1 MNISRKA
8 RTTQALTLGAVLT
21 GVFGIGAGCGGG
33 DTPGTGMNV
42 LVITLDTTRP
52 DRISCYGGQP
62 GLTPAIDDIAAQ
74 GVRFDRAISTAGI
87 TPMSHSSILTGLNN
101 YAHGMRVFYSPKV
114 SHQLKEAVDT
124 LPEMLK
130 GFDYATAARVSSYPV
145 SEHYGLD
152 QGFDDFESGVDLENL
167 DLTKQQSH
175 KTLWDSKGK
184 THTQRRGDFTTDSAL
199 EWLEANG
206 TEGPWCMWM
215 HMFDVHDYSI
225 VPPDSFMERYGL
237 EYPAP
242 GTRLG
247 MEGKIQWREAMYDPE
262 LAFMDMQIA
271 RVRAWLKENGQDEN
285 TIIVITADHGQ
296 GLRDGYERHGWM
308 KHRLLYDWCVRVPLI
323 VRVPGGASGGTV
335 DAQVRTIDVVPTIME
350 SLALPMRNPVEGDSL
365 VALMNGGTENTP
377 RVAYADALNDY
388 DVHAPSEQVLPPFQ
402 HDNLF
407 MACDGR
413 WKLIWHESN
422 PERSQLYDLLKDP
435 QELQNL
441 YAPGHD
447 RAKALLAYLKDRRA
461 MDVEPPGSGSK
472 APDVAAL
479 KGLGYGGDDE
489 IEDEEPSD
497 KGTDARDTDAKD
509 TKSTTPK

>member
-1 MNISRKA
+1 MMIHSSNGR
-8 RTTQALTLGAVLT
+8 RQQAFTLGALLL
-21 GVFGIGAGCGGG
+21 GLFGLGAGCGGSPV
-33 DTPGTGMNV
+33 TGTGMNV

-52 DRISCYGGQP
+52 DRLSCYGGQP
-62 GLTPAIDDIAAQ
+62 GLTPTIDGIASE

-101 YAHGMRVFYSPKV
+101 YAHGMRVFYSPEV

-130 GFDYATAARVSSYPV
+130 TFDYSTVGRVSSYPV
-145 SEHYGLD
+145 SEHYGLN
-152 QGFDDFESGVDLENL
+152 QGFDDFDSGVDLESL

-175 KTLWDSKGK
+175 KTLWDSSGR
-184 THTQRRGDFTTDSAL
+184 THTQRRGDFTADSAL

-206 TEGPWCMWM
+206 TDGPWCMWM
-215 HMFDVHDYSI
+215 HMFDAHDYSI
-225 VPPDSFMERYGL
+225 VPPDSFMEPFGL
-237 EYPAP
+237 DYPAP

-247 MEGKIQWREAMYDPE
+247 IEGKLQWREAMYDPE
-262 LAFMDMQIA
+262 IAFMDAQIA
-271 RVRAWLKENGQDEN
+271 RVQAWLKANGQDQN

-296 GLRDGYERHGWM
+296 GLRDGFQRHGWM

-323 VRVPGGASGGTV
+323 VRIPGGARGGSV
-335 DAQVRTIDVVPTIME
+335 VAQVRTIDVVPTIME
-350 SLALPMRNPVEGDSL
+350 ALGLPMRNPVEGESL
-365 VALMNGGTENTP
+365 VPLMNGEVEDEP

-388 DVHAPSEQVLPPFQ
+388 DVHAPPEQALPPFQ

-441 YAPGHD
+441 YAPDHL
-447 RAKALLAYLKDRRA
+447 RAKALLTWLEDRRA

-479 KGLGYGGDDE
+479 KGLGYGGGT
-489 IEDEEPSD
+489 EETP
-497 KGTDARDTDAKD
+497 DASAAEKD
-509 TKSTTPK
+509 PANESGNSSQQKNPK